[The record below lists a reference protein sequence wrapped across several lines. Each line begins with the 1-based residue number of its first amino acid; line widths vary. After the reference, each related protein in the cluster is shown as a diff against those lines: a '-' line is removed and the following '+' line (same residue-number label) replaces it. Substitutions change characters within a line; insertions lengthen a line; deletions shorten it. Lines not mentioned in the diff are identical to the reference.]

1 MAIFSNAAPA
11 NAPSDAEPAKP
22 PFNRRKG
29 DGVPLSIV
37 ARDMTITGDMVTEGV
52 VKVEGRVNGTI
63 KATAQIIVS
72 PGAVVQGDIHTKEA
86 VLAGEIQ
93 GTIRASERVELQ
105 ATGVVRGDIHTP
117 RISVVEGGR
126 VSGEVDMSPEGG
138 VAKPRELRIADKS

>member
-11 NAPSDAEPAKP
+11 ATDAEPAKP

-52 VKVEGRVNGTI
+52 VKVEGRVKGTI
-63 KATAQIIVS
+63 RATAQIIVS
-72 PGAVVQGDIHTKEA
+72 PGAVIEGDVHTKEA
-86 VLAGEIQ
+86 VIAGEIQ

-105 ATGVVRGDIHTP
+105 ASGVVRGDIHTP
-117 RISVVEGGR
+117 RISVIEGGR
-126 VSGEVDMSPEGG
+126 VSGEVDMSSDSAA
-138 VAKPRELRIADKS
+138 AKPRELRVVDKG

>member
-11 NAPSDAEPAKP
+11 AGTDAEPAKP

-29 DGVPLSIV
+29 DGIPLSIV

-63 KATAQIIVS
+63 KATAQVIVS
-72 PGAVVQGDIHTKEA
+72 PGAVIEGDLHTKEA
-86 VLAGEIQ
+86 VIAGEVQ

-138 VAKPRELRIADKS
+138 TAKVRELRVAEKS

>member
-11 NAPSDAEPAKP
+11 ATTDAEPAKP

-52 VKVEGRVNGTI
+52 VKVEGRVKGTI
-63 KATAQIIVS
+63 RATAQIIVS
-72 PGAVVQGDIHTKEA
+72 PGAVIEGDVHTKEA
-86 VLAGEIQ
+86 VIAGEIQ

-105 ATGVVRGDIHTP
+105 ASGVVRGDIHTP
-117 RISVVEGGR
+117 RISVIEGGR
-126 VSGEVDMSPEGG
+126 VSGEVDMSADGSTG
-138 VAKPRELRIADKS
+138 RQRELQVAEKS